1 MLRLG
6 LILSLFA
13 TAPAAFAAEAANTA
27 AAEEEDDLAFLKEGE
42 EAAKQKAAEQKA
54 VSSDSFSIY
63 DGADE
68 EFADFTV
75 APKPKP
81 APKAPQVEP
90 LSAVSPAQVVFSNAD
105 SIVVELPVLLARTPA
120 DVDGDF
126 WLVGEVF
133 VEGKKVAE
141 TRQFVSASGLAQ
153 LGPTTAFLKLQAP
166 VSAPVGQV
174 EMKVSQVT
182 SAGTKPLFTQQVKYR
197 L

>member
-13 TAPAAFAAEAANTA
+13 IAPAAFAAEEAATA
-27 AAEEEDDLAFLKEGE
+27 PVEEDELDFLKLGE
-42 EAAKQKAAEQKA
+42 EAALKKAAEQKA

-68 EFADFTV
+68 EFADFAV
-75 APKPKP
+75 APKPKA
-81 APKAPQVEP
+81 APKAQDVAP
-90 LSAVSPAQVVFSNAD
+90 LSAVAAAQVVFANAD
-105 SIVVELPVLLARTPA
+105 SIVVELPVLVARTPA

-133 VEGKKVAE
+133 VDGQKVAE

-166 VSAPVGQV
+166 VTAPVGQV
-174 EMKVSQVT
+174 EMKVSQT
-182 SAGTKPLFTQQVKYR
+182 PAAGTKPLFTQMVKYR